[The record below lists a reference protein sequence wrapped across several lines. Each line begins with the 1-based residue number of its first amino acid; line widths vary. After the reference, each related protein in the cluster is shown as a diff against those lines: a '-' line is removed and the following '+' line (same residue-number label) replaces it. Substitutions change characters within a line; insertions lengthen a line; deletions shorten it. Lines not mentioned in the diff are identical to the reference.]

1 MKKYI
6 KPSVKAVAVSVEGM
20 VCTSPEEE
28 VGIYEEQGEG
38 YNYPAYG
45 KEDDDDFL
53 W

>member
-20 VCTSPEEE
+20 VCGSDNLPITTEPQS
-28 VGIYEEQGEG
+28 GE
-38 YNYPAYG
+38 YQYPAFG